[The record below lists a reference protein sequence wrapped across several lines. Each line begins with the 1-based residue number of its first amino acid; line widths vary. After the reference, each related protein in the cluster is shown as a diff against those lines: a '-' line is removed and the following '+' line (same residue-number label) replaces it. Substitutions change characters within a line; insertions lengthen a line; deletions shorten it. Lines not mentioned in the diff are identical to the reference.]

1 MVNIDTLNNIFT
13 ETQTDMQQMVAA
25 IKEEF
30 MRPETD
36 RETVRLWTEMP
47 SVLREAITA
56 RNPKLAQSLNTKAE
70 QLKNGGIDYGKLAI

>member
-13 ETQTDMQQMVAA
+13 ETQTDMQQMIAA

-36 RETVRLWTEMP
+36 RETVRMWMEMP

-56 RNPKLAQSLNTKAE
+56 RNPKLAKNLNKKSE
-70 QLKNGGIDYGKLAI
+70 QLKNGGIEYGS

>member
-13 ETQTDMQQMVAA
+13 ETQNDMQQMIAA

-36 RETVRLWTEMP
+36 RETVRMWTEMP
-47 SVLREAITA
+47 LVLKEAITA
-56 RNPKLAQSLNTKAE
+56 RNPKLAQSLNKKE
-70 QLKNGGIDYGKLAI
+70 QQLKNGGIDYGSR